1 MAPQPAL
8 CLKHF
13 SSPRPSSL
21 GRGERI
27 AWWVLVV
34 LLMSMLVAATSPVM
48 AQGTA
53 EVIPLS
59 RLRLYEPNRVLGNIR
74 LTGSMNKA
82 ITALGDPDADAVLL
96 KQAIDELQSIISGTE
111 DAFVTTTPPDPTVR
125 FGTGED
131 LPPLRAAKDV
141 AEEVLSQL
149 PDKGREVYELTHGGE
164 ATALLKR
171 GREGDIA
178 ALRELSHLY
187 LNTEAGIEGSYL
199 LASAALD
206 AGRRSEA
213 YALLRRLLKSAPAR
227 RRHDPALTLKY
238 ALVCQ
243 HVGEADEARKIV
255 ATLSPRDLARLPA
268 ELKTQDGKV
277 ALEKLSTLGGKATA
291 IDEAVTSWSHFL
303 GSASRASRATAGLPS
318 EQRLWDRSTLG
329 VREEATPEGLK
340 SFRYVQNPDL
350 DAEWAP
356 PTPQND
362 AELAAAIQVGH
373 EWLVSRERQSRGVT
387 LPASHPLVLNGLAIV
402 RTLSRVTAINLK
414 TGAVKWEASAVD
426 PAFAD
431 LFAVGNRWEYLRA
444 RVNDE
449 FFVSPLQ
456 KFQQGYLETRTR
468 VDRTVGTLSSDGRLV
483 FFLDACGVPDPRN
496 VQPTYGTK
504 AMVPLSWNRLCAV
517 SLATGRTVWEVGAPS
532 AHQDDSPVGEFFLG
546 PPTFANGLLYALN
559 ETTQSLRLVCLDPE
573 TGRELWAEQ
582 ICIPYDS
589 VDGAALRR
597 VAACSPTY
605 VDGLLICP
613 TAGGYLCAY
622 DPAARR
628 LRWSYGYRTLISSL
642 EERGFPMLRSQ
653 VTQLSFDAL
662 SETNRW
668 LESSIHASQTSL
680 VAAQV
685 DSNTLHCVNSITGEL
700 RWRVPRGDGLYV
712 ACIAGE
718 QIIVVGER
726 DIRSLRLSDG
736 TEAWKLPLGDRE
748 PSGRALRVGTTL
760 HVPVSIRE
768 SRSNPDAAE
777 PTDEYV
783 AGLMTI
789 DVRDGRL
796 IAMTRG
802 PRDWLFGNL
811 AAGDGYLVSQSF
823 DRVTA
828 FPAVQDIEEKIATQL
843 AANGKDAAALAQ
855 RGRLRLFEQR
865 EAEGLAD
872 LVMSLK
878 TQPNPEVRALLVEVA
893 MERLRREQSS
903 PDEITRLLSDIE
915 LPPDS
920 QRRLIEL
927 EAEILTSKGQPLVAL
942 RRLLRLQENAPP
954 DDRSA
959 TQRGAVKYYKSQIP
973 ASLLAATYR
982 QAVAAGT
989 PELKAFDDEAQTR
1002 LNAALKQKGAEPL
1015 HKFVRAYG
1023 WHPVAREAR
1032 WELATSDRLD
1042 LKEHFLERERHLL
1055 SLREQPELADA
1066 ADVALLGLWIESGR
1080 ADAAVGMFDEL
1091 ERRAGSRR
1099 LNDGTLVREK
1109 LAQLRGLD
1117 SVKQAAKLEL
1127 WPAAGKVTAEPRL
1140 EASSYPEL
1148 IPVLGPISPAVR
1160 GWTFERV
1167 LYPPSGSEVAP
1178 RLEIRALDPTGR
1190 ARWTLTLEEDE
1201 LGTRNWVGMNL
1212 ITHGHLAALSGNGF
1226 VAMLDLSQEDRP
1238 TVLWIRNAL
1247 DFAAAFS
1254 PALAAEMASAAPLE
1268 LSQKSRWQVQLRM
1281 MHQRRLFTGS
1291 VDLLTSD
1298 RLVYRMDTQI
1308 IATDARTG
1316 QPLWSRS
1323 DVPTEARVIGDEQNI
1338 VLLRNGKASQVLRL
1352 SDGELVG
1359 LPLQPLFHDHLTSHG
1374 CELLLWHTGLRQTE
1388 LIKSDAR
1395 TNKLL
1400 WKREYPG
1407 RAAVQVVDHELIFV
1421 LDPNGWLECL
1431 DAASASAEPIF
1442 RQRLASSSI
1451 SAKYMHVLPSRDGY
1465 VVLTDS
1471 KTTIDRPEWTQW
1483 PQPSRDQST
1492 VQGAVFG
1499 LAKDG
1504 SLKWSA
1510 ETRQQEVVLGQ
1521 PRELPVVLLSV
1532 GLTTVVDAGGPRTP
1546 RRTVQVLD
1554 RRSGDILFNEAAI
1567 PVGDFNGVHVLPE
1580 KKRIDLKYSLQTIA
1594 IQF

>member
-1 MAPQPAL
+1 MATQPAL

-27 AWWVLVV
+27 ALWVLVV
-34 LLMSMLVAATSPVM
+34 LLMSMLVASASTAV

-53 EVIPLS
+53 DVIPLN
-59 RLRLYEPNRVLGNIR
+59 RLRLYEPNRVLGNMR
-74 LTGSMNKA
+74 LTGNMNKA
-82 ITALGDPDADAVLL
+82 IAVLSDPEADAVLL
-96 KQAIDELQSIISGTE
+96 KQAIGELQSIISGTE
-111 DAFVTTTPPDPTVR
+111 DAFVSLTPPDPTVR
-125 FGTGED
+125 FGTGDD
-131 LPPLRAAKDV
+131 LPPLRAAKQV

-164 ATALLKR
+164 ATDLLKR

-187 LNTEAGIEGSYL
+187 LNTDAGIEGSYL

-238 ALVCQ
+238 AFVCQ
-243 HVGEADEARKIV
+243 HLGEADEAQKIV
-255 ATLSPRDLARLPA
+255 ATLSPQDLVRLPA

-291 IDEAVTSWSHFL
+291 IDEAVTSWTHFL

-340 SFRYVQNPDL
+340 SFRYVQNADPDV
-350 DAEWAP
+350 EWAP
-356 PTPQND
+356 PTPWTE

-431 LFAVGNRWEYLRA
+431 LFAVGNRWDYLRA

-456 KFQQGYLETRTR
+456 KFQQGYLESRTR

-504 AMVPLSWNRLCAV
+504 AMVPQTWNRLCAV
-517 SLATGRTVWEVGAPS
+517 SLATGRTEWEVGAPS
-532 AHQDDSPVGEFFLG
+532 QHQDDSPVGEFFLG
-546 PPTFANGLLYALN
+546 APTFANGLLYALN
-559 ETTQSLRLVCLDPE
+559 ETTQALRLICLDPA
-573 TGRELWAEQ
+573 TGKELWAEQ

-613 TAGGYLCAY
+613 TASGFLCAY
-622 DPAARR
+622 DPVARR
-628 LRWSYGYRTLISSL
+628 LRWSYGYRTLISSQ
-642 EERGFPMLRSQ
+642 EERGFPVGRGQ
-653 VTQLSFDAL
+653 VTQLSFDGLAD
-662 SETNRW
+662 TNRW
-668 LESSIHASQTSL
+668 QESSIHASQTSL

-685 DSNTLHCVNSITGEL
+685 DSNTLHCVNAITGEL

-712 ACIAGE
+712 ACIAGD

-726 DIRSLRLSDG
+726 DVRSIRLSDG
-736 TEAWKLPLGDRE
+736 TDAWKVPLGERV
-748 PSGRALRVGTTL
+748 PSGRALRVGMAL
-760 HVPVSIRE
+760 HVPVGIRE
-768 SRSNPDAAE
+768 SRSNPDDAE
-777 PTDEYV
+777 PTEEHV

-811 AAGDGYLVSQSF
+811 AAGDGYLVSQSC

-872 LVMSLK
+872 LVTSLK
-878 TQPNPEVRALLVEVA
+878 AQPNQQVRELLVDVA
-893 MERLRREQSS
+893 MERMRRGHSS
-903 PDEITRLLSDIE
+903 PDEITQLLSDIE
-915 LPPDS
+915 LPLDS

-942 RRLLRLQENAPP
+942 RRLMRLVENSPA
-954 DDRSA
+954 DDRIA
-959 TQRGAVKYYKSQIP
+959 TQRGAVKYYKSQILS
-973 ASLLAATYR
+973 SLLATTYR
-982 QAVAAGT
+982 QAVAAGL
-989 PELKAFDDEAQTR
+989 PELKAFDDEVQAR
-1002 LNAALKQKGAEPL
+1002 LNAAMKQPGADVL
-1015 HKFVRAYG
+1015 NKFVRAYG

-1055 SLREQPELADA
+1055 SLREQPDLADA

-1080 ADAAVGMFDEL
+1080 SAVAVGMFDEI

-1109 LAQLRGLD
+1109 LAQLKNLD
-1117 SVKQAAKLEL
+1117 SVKQAAKPEP
-1127 WPAAGKVTAEPRL
+1127 WGAEAKVSAAPRTEPT
-1140 EASSYPEL
+1140 SYPEI

-1167 LYPPSGSEVAP
+1167 LYPPAGMSVSP
-1178 RLEIRALDPTGR
+1178 RMEIRALDANGQ
-1190 ARWTLTLEEDE
+1190 ARWTLPLEEEE

-1226 VAMLDLSQEDRP
+1226 VVMLDLSKEDRP
-1238 TVLWIRNAL
+1238 AVLWVRNVL
-1247 DFAAAFS
+1247 DFAAAYG
-1254 PALAAEMASAAPLE
+1254 PALAAEMSSSSAIDVAR
-1268 LSQKSRWQVQLRM
+1268 KSRWQVQLRM
-1281 MHQRRLFTGS
+1281 LHLRQFYTGS
-1291 VDLLTSD
+1291 ADVLTSD
-1298 RLVYRMDTQI
+1298 RLLYRTDSQL
-1308 IATDARTG
+1308 IAVDALTG

-1323 DVPTEARVIGDEQNI
+1323 DIPTEARLISDEQH
-1338 VLLRNGKASQVLRL
+1338 VVALRDGKPSQVLRL
-1352 SDGELVG
+1352 ADGELVG
-1359 LPLQPLFHDHLTSHG
+1359 VPLQPLYHDHLTSRG
-1374 CELLLWHTGLRQTE
+1374 CELVLWHTGLRQTE

-1407 RAAVQVVDHELIFV
+1407 RAAVQIVDHELIFV

-1431 DAASASAEPIF
+1431 DAASTSAEPIF
-1442 RQRLASSSI
+1442 RQRLASSI
-1451 SAKYMHVLPSRDGY
+1451 TAKYMHVLPSRDGY

-1492 VQGAVFG
+1492 VQGTIFG

-1510 ETRQQEVVLGQ
+1510 ETRHQEVVLGQ
-1521 PRELPVVLLSV
+1521 PREVPVVLLSV
-1532 GLTTVVDAGGPRTP
+1532 PIMSIADAGNSRAP
-1546 RRTVQVLD
+1546 RRTVQILD